1 MTAAAPVT
9 DVHVHVQPWEMIRP
23 AVLEAMRR
31 GRDDLDTIRRCF
43 DDPGAL
49 LAHLDRE
56 GVERAVLINY
66 ESPDVMGFSTATNEW
81 VLRYTQG
88 HRERLLPCVGVNP
101 RFEPDVRGRA
111 ERLADGGARLFKVH
125 GPHMLVSPN
134 DYLGAFPALRDLYE
148 VAQARGIPVM
158 FHTGTSIFRGARSKH
173 GDPLQLEDVGVDFP
187 DLDVVITPVGG
198 GGLLSGTSLTVKG
211 VAPRVRVIAGEPE
224 NADDAYRSLQ
234 AGRIL
239 PSENPKTLADGLLTS
254 LGALTFPIIREN
266 VEQIVTVSEAGIA
279 AAMKFVW
286 ERAKIIIEPSS
297 AVAVGVLWERKI
309 DLTGLKVG
317 VILSGGNVDL
327 GKLPWQGQAV

>member
-1 MTAAAPVT
+1 MTAPAPVT

-88 HRERLLPCVGVNP
+88 HRDRLLPCVGVNP

-187 DLDVVITPVGG
+187 DLDVVIAHGGRPFWTEEAFFLLRRFPRFHLDLSGIPPARVLEWFPRLEEIGDRVMFGTDWPSPGVPSVAKNLAGLRALPLARDLVERIVGG
-198 GGLLSGTSLTVKG
+198 NALRLF
-211 VAPRVRVIAGEPE
+211 PRR
-224 NADDAYRSLQ
+224 
-234 AGRIL
+234 
-239 PSENPKTLADGLLTS
+239 
-254 LGALTFPIIREN
+254 
-266 VEQIVTVSEAGIA
+266 
-279 AAMKFVW
+279 
-286 ERAKIIIEPSS
+286 
-297 AVAVGVLWERKI
+297 
-309 DLTGLKVG
+309 
-317 VILSGGNVDL
+317 
-327 GKLPWQGQAV
+327 

>member
-88 HRERLLPCVGVNP
+88 HRDRLLPCVGVNP

-187 DLDVVITPVGG
+187 DLDVVIAHGGRPFWTEEAFFLLRRFPRFHLDLSGIPPARVLEWFPRLEEIGDRVMFGTDWPSPGVPSVAKNLAGLRALPLARDLVERIVGG
-198 GGLLSGTSLTVKG
+198 NALRLF
-211 VAPRVRVIAGEPE
+211 PRR
-224 NADDAYRSLQ
+224 
-234 AGRIL
+234 
-239 PSENPKTLADGLLTS
+239 
-254 LGALTFPIIREN
+254 
-266 VEQIVTVSEAGIA
+266 
-279 AAMKFVW
+279 
-286 ERAKIIIEPSS
+286 
-297 AVAVGVLWERKI
+297 
-309 DLTGLKVG
+309 
-317 VILSGGNVDL
+317 
-327 GKLPWQGQAV
+327 

>member
-88 HRERLLPCVGVNP
+88 HRDRLLPCVGVNP

-134 DYLGAFPALRDLYE
+134 DYLGPFPALRDLYE

-187 DLDVVITPVGG
+187 ELDVVIAHGGRPFWTEEAFFLLRRFPRFHLDLSGIPPARVLEWFPRLDEIGDRVMFGTDWPSPGVPSVAKNLAGLRALPLARELVERIVGG
-198 GGLLSGTSLTVKG
+198 NALRLFP
-211 VAPRVRVIAGEPE
+211 PR
-224 NADDAYRSLQ
+224 
-234 AGRIL
+234 
-239 PSENPKTLADGLLTS
+239 
-254 LGALTFPIIREN
+254 
-266 VEQIVTVSEAGIA
+266 
-279 AAMKFVW
+279 
-286 ERAKIIIEPSS
+286 
-297 AVAVGVLWERKI
+297 
-309 DLTGLKVG
+309 
-317 VILSGGNVDL
+317 
-327 GKLPWQGQAV
+327 